1 MLSWLKRK
9 LLKRV
14 RKIQGARANRRLR
27 SRLAALSLSRTPV
40 LADIG
45 AAGGIHEPWRVAHAM
60 GLVNLVLFDP
70 NSGWIREKGLQVVP
84 TAVGHVDGP
93 HPFHVTLNPECSSC
107 LEPDMAVLDRFPAK
121 EWFQPIRSGTLDLA
135 RVETLV
141 EAGQCPV
148 PDFVKIDVQGFELRV
163 LEGFGRVLDKV
174 SAIELEA
181 QFLPI
186 YRDSA
191 SFFDLHRFLTERG
204 FVLRD
209 IRPQGPFEDELV
221 EINAFFSRP
230 APTPEAQA
238 MLRLW
243 ETACDIRPAV
253 SYAAMR
259 DGSLK
264 FIKKIPV
271 LELGA

>member
-1 MLSWLKRK
+1 MRK
-9 LLKRV
+9 LNKRL

-27 SRLAALSLSRTPV
+27 SRLSTISLPRKPI

-45 AAGGIHEPWRVAHAM
+45 AAGGIHEPWRVAHGM
-60 GLVNLVLFDP
+60 GLVDLVLFDP
-70 NSGWIREKGLQVVP
+70 NSGWIREKGLQVIP
-84 TAVGHVDGP
+84 AAVGHLDGP
-93 HPFHVTLNPECSSC
+93 HPFYVTLNPECSSC
-107 LEPDMAVLDRFPAK
+107 LEPDLTVLDRFPAK

-141 EAGQCPV
+141 VAGQCPV
-148 PDFVKIDVQGFELRV
+148 PSFVKIDVQGFELRV
-163 LEGFGRVLDKV
+163 LQGFGQVLDDV
-174 SAIELEA
+174 LAIELEA

-191 SFFDLHRFLTERG
+191 SFFDIYNFLTERG

-209 IRPQGPFEDELV
+209 IRPQGPFEEELV

-230 APTPEAQA
+230 ASSPE
-238 MLRLW
+238 MRDILRLW
-243 ETACDIRPAV
+243 EVACDIRAPV

-259 DGSLK
+259 NGSLN
-264 FIKKIPV
+264 FIKKIPI
-271 LELGA
+271 LDLGP